1 MGKPEIQAD
10 APVYLQ
16 ESKYFKLV
24 ICSNFD
30 VFFYEN
36 ISAGT
41 SEKTWELKFNHTH
54 IPSKTRGTTI

>member
-30 VFFYEN
+30 VLFYEN

-41 SEKTWELKFNHTH
+41 SKKTWDLKFKHIH
-54 IPSKTRGTTI
+54 IPSQHRRVVI